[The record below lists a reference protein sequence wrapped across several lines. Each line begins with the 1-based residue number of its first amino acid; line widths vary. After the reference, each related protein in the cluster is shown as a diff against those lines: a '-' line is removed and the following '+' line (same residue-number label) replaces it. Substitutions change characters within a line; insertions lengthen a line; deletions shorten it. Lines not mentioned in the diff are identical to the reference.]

1 MVWIYIFSKCNRL
14 QLCLQFRCSLDVST
28 YGFLC
33 CLNTMEIRSFLEL
46 FKSFKRS
53 NKHFERVS
61 RFFFHVFFFS
71 RFFFHI
77 FFSCFQRL
85 NKFNIFCLGDCD
97 IFPTQTSHAFSTF
110 CRDFHVRVSLETLR
124 WNFNVKFRMVTF
136 IVLDQFNMF
145 PLSLFFFYS

>member
-85 NKFNIFCLGDCD
+85 NKFNIFFCIIAWETVIYSPPKPLTP
-97 IFPTQTSHAFSTF
+97 FPHF
-110 CRDFHVRVSLETLR
+110 V
-124 WNFNVKFRMVTF
+124 VTF
-136 IVLDQFNMF
+136 MSVLV
-145 PLSLFFFYS
+145 